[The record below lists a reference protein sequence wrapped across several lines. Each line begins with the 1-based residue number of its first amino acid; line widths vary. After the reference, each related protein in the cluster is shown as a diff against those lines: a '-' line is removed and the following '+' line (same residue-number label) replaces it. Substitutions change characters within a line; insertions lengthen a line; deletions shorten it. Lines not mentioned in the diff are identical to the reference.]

1 MTFEQAVKMLT
12 DEVHLER
19 SLAVSEVRRYTEDPT
34 QPSAYIIGR
43 EKILEL
49 RERAKQRDGA
59 KFSLKAFHTDLLG
72 RGSLPPSLAAKE
84 MF

>member
-1 MTFEQAVKMLT
+1 MDARRAARVIIDHGLHVGDMTFEQAVKMLT

-43 EKILEL
+43 EKI
-49 RERAKQRDGA
+49 
-59 KFSLKAFHTDLLG
+59 
-72 RGSLPPSLAAKE
+72 PSCASGQSSATARSSR
-84 MF
+84 